1 MKYSIREELESYL
14 IDLINDNVLTDD
26 NFEEWHQYAFNEDY
40 YIIGYYN
47 ASKWLKKHCLSE
59 FEAIDIVKEYEI
71 YNFGE
76 FTTEINSES
85 ITNMLIY
92 IYGEDL
98 INEFDGD
105 TIEEFKEFL
114 S

>member
-26 NFEEWHQYAFNEDY
+26 NFEDWHQYAFNEDY

-47 ASKWLKKHCLSE
+47 ASKWLKKHGLGE